1 MKIKELK
8 ELITEIAN
16 INTTI
21 SIDDVME
28 VASINPQTE
37 AAINQLRNQL
47 GNIIVNVDAEEE
59 AIAPVV
65 QEVVK
70 AVAGQQLSLYP
81 DLVPEPEIV
90 NVPEKVADKMPDE
103 AVEHVKGKP
112 LKVVAERDWDNL
124 DDVKAFYAESIME
137 LPSEAIKPSEDEFVK
152 FAKIYAK
159 NKRGGQAK
167 LSFMECLST
176 CKYLVH
182 VMNTKTAGKKLKDTD
197 AVEIIIPYIHSVL
210 GNKNV
215 TISNARDIV
224 AGRTYG
230 VITSYYFHRTNRII
244 YKS

>member
-16 INTTI
+16 INTEI

-37 AAINQLRNQL
+37 AAINKLRNQL
-47 GNIIVNVDAEEE
+47 GNIIVNVEEE
-59 AIAPVV
+59 AVAPAVV
-65 QEVVK
+65 QKEVK
-70 AVAGQQLSLYP
+70 AADQQLSLYP
-81 DLVPEPEIV
+81 DLIPEPEIV
-90 NVPEKVADKMPDE
+90 NVPEKVADKMPEE

-137 LPSEAIKPSEDEFVK
+137 LPEEAIKPSEDEFVK

-197 AVEIIIPYIHSVL
+197 AAEIIMPYIHSVL

-215 TISNARDIV
+215 TTSNVRDIV

>member
-8 ELITEIAN
+8 ELITEISN
-16 INTTI
+16 INTAI

-47 GNIIVNVDAEEE
+47 GNIIVNVEEE
-59 AIAPVV
+59 AVAPVV
-65 QEVVK
+65 QEEVK

-81 DLVPEPEIV
+81 DLIPEPEIV
-90 NVPEKVADKMPDE
+90 NVPEKVADKMPEE

-137 LPSEAIKPSEDEFVK
+137 LPAEAIKPSEDEFVK

-197 AVEIIIPYIHSVL
+197 AAEIIMPYIHTVL

-215 TISNARDIV
+215 TTSNVRDIA
-224 AGRTYG
+224 AGRTND

>member
-8 ELITEIAN
+8 ELITEISN
-16 INTTI
+16 INTAI

-47 GNIIVNVDAEEE
+47 GNIIVNVEEE
-59 AIAPVV
+59 ATPVPAV
-65 QEVVK
+65 QEEVK

-81 DLVPEPEIV
+81 DLIPEPEIV
-90 NVPEKVADKMPDE
+90 NVPEKVADKMPEE
-103 AVEHVKGKP
+103 AVEHIKGKP

-137 LPSEAIKPSEDEFVK
+137 LPAEAIKPSEDEFVK

-197 AVEIIIPYIHSVL
+197 AAEIIMPYIHTVL

-215 TISNARDIV
+215 TTSNVRDIV

>member
-16 INTTI
+16 IKTEI
-21 SIDDVME
+21 AIDDIME

-47 GNIIVNVDAEEE
+47 SNIVVNVEEE
-59 AIAPVV
+59 AVPVV
-65 QEVVK
+65 QAEEVK

-81 DLVPEPEIV
+81 DLIPEPEIV
-90 NVPEKVADKMPDE
+90 NVPEKIADKMPEE
-103 AVEHVKGKP
+103 AVEHVKGRP

-137 LPSEAIKPSEDEFVK
+137 LPAEAIKPSEDEFVK

-182 VMNTKTAGKKLKDTD
+182 VINTKTAGKKLKDTD
-197 AVEIIIPYIHSVL
+197 AAEIIMPYIHTVL

-215 TISNARDIV
+215 TTSNVRDIV

>member
-16 INTTI
+16 IKTEI
-21 SIDDVME
+21 AIDDIME

-47 GNIIVNVDAEEE
+47 SNIVVNVEEE
-59 AIAPVV
+59 PVPAV
-65 QEVVK
+65 QEEVK

-81 DLVPEPEIV
+81 DLIPEPEIV
-90 NVPEKVADKMPDE
+90 NVPEKVADKMPEE

-137 LPSEAIKPSEDEFVK
+137 LPAEAIKPSEDEFVK

-197 AVEIIIPYIHSVL
+197 AAEIIMPYIHTVL

-215 TISNARDIV
+215 TTSNVRDIV